1 MKCRLLILC
10 AMSFSTNAEQ
20 IVVASD
26 IWCPYICT
34 DNSGYV
40 VELTQQAFAS
50 VDVEVKFESIPFQ
63 RALTLTSQ
71 HKLDAVLAVTAE
83 HIAAFSLSN
92 NHMVIGQYTN
102 DFYTPANSHWQY
114 SDLESLDNK
123 LIATI
128 LGYDY
133 GESLNRY
140 LENSQSHIRTSGE
153 KPLKTNLY
161 LATKERIDLL
171 IGNRYVIDYTAK
183 QYGYSEN
190 IRFAGSENEST
201 ALYVGFSNDDKG
213 RSFATKFAQGIENLK
228 QSGEYQVILDKYQIV
243 F

>member
-1 MKCRLLILC
+1 
-10 AMSFSTNAEQ
+10 MSFFVNAEQ

-50 VDVEVKFESIPFQ
+50 VDIEVKFESLPFQ

-83 HIAAFSLSN
+83 HISTFSLSS
-92 NHMVIGQYTN
+92 NHVPIGQYTN
-102 DFYTPANSHWQY
+102 DFYTPVNSNWQY
-114 SDLESLDNK
+114 SSLKSLDSK

-140 LENSQSHIRTSGE
+140 LENHNSHVRTSGE
-153 KPLKTNLY
+153 APLKTNLY
-161 LATKERIDLL
+161 LATKNRIDLL

-183 QYGYSEN
+183 QYGYSSD
-190 IRFAGSENEST
+190 IRFAGSENKST

-213 RSFATKFAQGIENLK
+213 HSYASLFAQGIENLK
-228 QSGEYQVILDKYQIV
+228 QSGEYQAILDRYQIA